1 MPKVHYVKRKLP
13 KQHGLEYVNR
23 IFELERKRRKKSK
36 GGARMQERAVVKSP
50 KNAIVMNGFVGKNDN
65 TEMNGMGM
73 ETNKIQEGLE
83 RWNVGEQC
91 GAANENDHGTQ

>member
-1 MPKVHYVKRKLP
+1 
-13 KQHGLEYVNR
+13 
-23 IFELERKRRKKSK
+23 
-36 GGARMQERAVVKSP
+36 MQELAVVKSP

-65 TEMNGMGM
+65 TEINGMGM

-91 GAANENDHGTQ
+91 GAANENDHGTQGMPQATEHWNVAEQRDAENVPGEMHGACDSLTN